1 MNRTTTVPAGLLLAV
16 LTLTAC
22 GGGGDPLE
30 ESPEETGADADG
42 GVDDDDDEGSGD
54 DAAGTGGPD
63 GDGPGAITIGSANFP
78 GNVLLAE
85 IYAAALEDEGVEVTK
100 RLNIGNRETYIAG
113 LDDGSIDLIPE
124 YTGALTLFL
133 NPDAESTDPDGIY
146 EELQSALPEGLTV
159 LDRSEAE
166 DKDAIVVTAET
177 AEDLDLTSIADLEA
191 EAPNLVL
198 GGPPEFADR
207 FTGVPGLEEV
217 YGLEFAQF
225 RALSAG
231 SNLTAQSLLNGQVD
245 AANIFTTDP
254 AIVENDFVVLEDP
267 ENLFVAQNILPL
279 ATQDALNPVIEE
291 RLNEVSAELSTEVL
305 NQMMVEVIS
314 DGEDPAVVAEAWV
327 AENVS
332 D

>member
-1 MNRTTTVPAGLLLAV
+1 MNRTTTVPAGLLLAA

-30 ESPEETGADADG
+30 ETPEDTGADAGDPDADDG
-42 GVDDDDDEGSGD
+42 ADDAGGTEGS
-54 DAAGTGGPD
+54 D
-63 GDGPGAITIGSANFP
+63 GDAPGAITIGSANFP

-85 IYAAALEDEGVEVTK
+85 IYAAALEGEGVEVTK
-100 RLNIGNRETYIAG
+100 RLNIGSRETYVAG
-113 LDDGSIDLIPE
+113 LEDGSIDLIPE
-124 YTGALTLFL
+124 YTGALTLYL
-133 NPDAESTDPDGIY
+133 NPDAEATDPDGIY
-146 EELQSALPEGLTV
+146 EELQSVLPEGLTV

-177 AEDLDLTSIADLEA
+177 AEELDLTSIADLEA

-225 RALSAG
+225 RPLAAG

>member
-30 ESPEETGADADG
+30 ESPEETSADADG
-42 GVDDDDDEGSGD
+42 GVDDDEDSDD

-177 AEDLDLTSIADLEA
+177 AEDLDLTSIADLQA

-254 AIVENDFVVLEDP
+254 AIVENEFVVLEDP

-314 DGEDPAVVAEAWV
+314 DGEDPAVVGRAFVDEQLG
-327 AENVS
+327 